1 MAAVV
6 TRAGRTY
13 VYVREGTAFREVA
26 VEVEATVGGVA
37 AIVAADGDADGDGG
51 GDAGVVLGEGTE
63 VRVG

>member
-1 MAAVV
+1 MSAVV

-13 VYVREGTAFREVA
+13 VYVREGTEFREVA
-26 VEVEATVGGVA
+26 VEVEVTVGGVA
-37 AIVAADGDADGDGG
+37 AIVAAVGD